1 MASTLTIRHV
11 PDDVRNTLA
20 ARAAKNGQSLQ
31 EYMLH
36 EVTRLASRPSV
47 ADLLVDVRQR
57 KQRSPRRIDRESI
70 LADRDADRR

>member
-1 MASTLTIRHV
+1 LTIRHV